1 MIGLVVKQVRSP
13 TNALNNA
20 LAVYFRRTPRDSLYI
35 RAHWLRV
42 FNSCETT
49 HNNVRKWTCLGRT
62 PASGGLQRE
71 YQQLSSC

>member
-1 MIGLVVKQVRSP
+1 MKQERST
-13 TNALNNA
+13 TNKLNNA
-20 LAVYFRRTPRDSLYI
+20 LAMYFRSTPHDSLYMK
-35 RAHWLRV
+35 AHLLRV